1 MPALANATDISKGV
15 VLARVRIN
23 RSQPSIGGEV
33 GSAARLAGAGLKR
46 EDRRPADSAQTASG
60 QRSARRHCSRRTCQ
74 WMDCRHH
81 APTSIAPSSMVVTD
95 CRAGSFALPSE
106 AACVFH
112 LLYNAHKQVFSLR
125 ILDYGNVRAAR
136 SWTQLSRTHSF
147 SMSFH
152 STRL

>member
-1 MPALANATDISKGV
+1 VKTGGQQTLRKQPLGKEAPAAIAPAALANGWIV
-15 VLARVRIN
+15 VIM
-23 RSQPSIGGEV
+23 P
-33 GSAARLAGAGLKR
+33 
-46 EDRRPADSAQTASG
+46 
-60 QRSARRHCSRRTCQ
+60 
-74 WMDCRHH
+74 
-81 APTSIAPSSMVVTD
+81 PTSIAPSSMVVTD

-136 SWTQLSRTHSF
+136 SWTQLPRTHSF